1 MSIKAVI
8 VEDSRLARNEL
19 KELIK
24 DYPEL
29 EIIGEAENADDAYGL
44 ITSLRPHVIFLD
56 INMPGKDGFELLEML
71 DDVPVTIFT
80 TAFDEFAIKSFEYNA
95 LDYLLKPIN
104 QKRFADAVEKIRSKM
119 IAPAV
124 PMMESRTSD
133 PGHRT
138 SDLLNENS
146 RIFIKDG
153 EKCWLVTLSEVQLF
167 EIVGN
172 YTRVYFKDN
181 KPLIYKS
188 LHQVE
193 ERLPQHLF
201 FRANRQQV
209 INLQYI
215 KSVDNWFN
223 GKLRATLHNGA
234 EVEISRRQ
242 SALFKEML
250 SL

>member
-1 MSIKAVI
+1 MTTIKTII

-24 DYPEL
+24 KHPEL
-29 EIIGEAENADDAYGL
+29 EIIGEAENVDAAYAL
-44 ITSLRPHVIFLD
+44 INEMKPQLIFLD

-71 DDVPVTIFT
+71 DDVPVTVFT
-80 TAFDEFAIKSFEYNA
+80 TAFDEYAIKSFEYNA

-104 QKRFADAVEKIRSKM
+104 EKRFGDAVQKIKEKVSSDDSHFANHILTE
-119 IAPAV
+119 
-124 PMMESRTSD
+124 ESQ
-133 PGHRT
+133 
-138 SDLLNENS
+138 
-146 RIFIKDG
+146 IFIKDG
-153 EKCWLVTLSEVQLF
+153 EKCWLVKIGEVFLF

-172 YTRVYFKDN
+172 YTRVYFRDC

-188 LHQVE
+188 LHQIE
-193 ERLPQHLF
+193 ERLPQNSF

-209 INLQYI
+209 INLKYI

-223 GKLRATLHNGA
+223 GKLKATMQNGA

-242 SALFKEML
+242 SSLFKDML